1 MKRKRRRRFP
11 NKRKRKILKIYFILA
26 AAMMILTGMYLAA
39 EVMLGPVLE
48 DVAEVRVKELAAES
62 INDSIIQLMEEM
74 PEGQFLNFETD
85 EEGYISMVS
94 ANTTYMNEFSSEVVK
109 LIHENLGSIEG
120 ERVRVPVGAVLESD
134 VLSQIGP
141 YMELKIEPIGNVS
154 IDFSTEFISEGINQT
169 KYKVFM
175 EVEGA
180 VRPVIPFVD
189 EEYEVSS
196 VIPVAETVIVG
207 KVPQTYLSLPLT
219 EY

>member
-94 ANTTYMNEFSSEVVK
+94 ANTTYMNEFSSEIIK

-189 EEYEVSS
+189 EEYEVST

>member
-94 ANTTYMNEFSSEVVK
+94 ANTTYMNEFSSEVIK

-189 EEYEVSS
+189 EEYEVST

>member
-94 ANTTYMNEFSSEVVK
+94 ANTTYMNEFSSEVIK

>member
-1 MKRKRRRRFP
+1 
-11 NKRKRKILKIYFILA
+11 
-26 AAMMILTGMYLAA
+26 MILTGMYLAA

-94 ANTTYMNEFSSEVVK
+94 ANTTYMNEFSSEIIK

-189 EEYEVSS
+189 EEYEVST